1 MWFDRWIQE
10 GYSVRQLSNQSS
22 HQRTKLFSI
31 IGVWLNT
38 TPPAITD
45 LSHHEHLLFDGT
57 FVDGRISIVAAM
69 DGNDRTIIS
78 GAYGVKENSFPEVCA
93 FLHDLKDRGL
103 DPKSVTVDG
112 NPHVIKA
119 FRTVWPRI
127 RIQRCLVHIQRQGL
141 MWCRQKPNR
150 LDAQTLRKL
159 FLLVPTITTKK
170 ERDSFLSAVQ
180 AWERMYG
187 HSLARAPDQ
196 SKVGTDLVRA
206 RSMLFKAIP
215 DMFHY
220 LHDMNIPKTTN
231 GLEGYFSRLQARYRA
246 HRGLSITNRSV
257 YFAWY
262 FALCKR

>member
-1 MWFDRWIQE
+1 M
-10 GYSVRQLSNQSS
+10 RQLSNQSS
-22 HQRTKLFSI
+22 HHRTKLFSI
-31 IGVWLNT
+31 ISVWLNT
-38 TPPAITD
+38 TPPITTG
-45 LSHHEHLLFDGT
+45 LSAHKHLLFDGT

-69 DGNDRTIIS
+69 DGGDNRIIS
-78 GAYGVKENSFPEVCA
+78 GAYGVKENSFPEVHA
-93 FLHDLKDRGL
+93 FLNDLKNLGL

-119 FRTVWPRI
+119 LRMVWPHI

-141 MWCRQKPNR
+141 MWCRQKPMR
-150 LDAQTLRKL
+150 LDAQALRRL
-159 FLLVPTITTKK
+159 FLSVPTIASKK

-196 SKVGTDLVRA
+196 SKIETDLVRA

-215 DMFHY
+215 DMFNY
-220 LHDMNIPKTTN
+220 LNDRNIPKTTN

-246 HRGLSITNRSV
+246 HRGLAIPSRSK

-262 FALCKR
+262 FVLCKR